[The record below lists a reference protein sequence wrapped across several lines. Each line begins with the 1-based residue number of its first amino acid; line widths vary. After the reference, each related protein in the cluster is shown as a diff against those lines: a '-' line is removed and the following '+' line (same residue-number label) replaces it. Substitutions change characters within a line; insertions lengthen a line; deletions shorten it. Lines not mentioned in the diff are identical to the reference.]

1 MTDYCSVA
9 EVKAQ
14 VGKTGSDADTILTAM
29 VTAASRAIDNF
40 CNRPDGFV
48 ATSTASARVYAG
60 EGRSWQRIDEC
71 TEISLVAVKASP
83 TDSSYTS
90 WATTDWIAFKGDP
103 ERPNFNATPYD
114 AVMCS
119 AVGNYSI
126 FTSGFFSTKQGF
138 RPDPDYEYK
147 RGVPTIQITAKWGY
161 ATTVPAAIK
170 QAAITLCARW
180 WKRGESAWSDVLAS
194 GELGQ
199 LLYRKELDPDVKMM
213 LVAGRYV
220 RPAIG

>member
-1 MTDYCSVA
+1 MTNYAEIA

-14 VGKTGSDADTILTAM
+14 VGKTATDADPVLTAM
-29 VTAASRAIDNF
+29 VAAASRAIDNF

-48 ATSTASARVYAG
+48 AVSTATARVYTG
-60 EGRSWQRIDEC
+60 TGKTWLRIDEC
-71 TEISLVAVKASP
+71 AAITTVSVKESVSD
-83 TDSSYTS
+83 TSYTD
-90 WATTDWIAFKGDP
+90 WVGTDWIAFRGDP
-103 ERPNFNATPYD
+103 ERPNFNRTPYD
-114 AVMCS
+114 AVMVLAS
-119 AVGNYSI
+119 GNYAAFLSGGLDSI
-126 FTSGFFSTKQGF
+126 AN
-138 RPDPDYEYK
+138 
-147 RGVPTIQITAKWGY
+147 PTVQITAKWGY
-161 ATTVPAAIK
+161 ATTVPDAIK

-220 RPAIG
+220 RRAIG